1 MEETAQQEFI
11 VMTSSMTSHW
21 LSEQMGRF
29 YAEQASEQNSGSA
42 GEILEILSDP
52 SLAA

>member
-1 MEETAQQEFI
+1 MEETTLQEFT

-21 LSEQMGRF
+21 LSEQMGLF
-29 YAEQASEQNSGSA
+29 YAEQVLDQNSCST
-42 GEILEILSDP
+42 GEISEILSDP

>member
-1 MEETAQQEFI
+1 MEETTLQEFI

-21 LSEQMGRF
+21 LSEQMGHF
-29 YAEQASEQNSGSA
+29 YAEQVLEQNDGSI
-42 GEILEILSDP
+42 GEVLEVLSDP